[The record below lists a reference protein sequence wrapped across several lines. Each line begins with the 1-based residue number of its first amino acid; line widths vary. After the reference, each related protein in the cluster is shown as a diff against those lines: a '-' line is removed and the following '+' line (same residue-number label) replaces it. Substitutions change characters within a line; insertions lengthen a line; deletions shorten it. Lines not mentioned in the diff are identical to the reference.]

1 MRNLSKPSQK
11 IIQWII
17 IAGAVM
23 SLIGVIVYRSWEA
36 APFALSVA
44 IMSVVN
50 VFKIRMLD
58 RAVNKITEMDDP
70 DIGKNYVKF
79 QYLVR
84 YFGTVIILL
93 AIGLLYMY
101 TPIPTST
108 VFGAIAGLF
117 TMQIA
122 VIIIRFM
129 KFEEDSPPGTFSQE
143 NPPLENSESTTTEQE
158 VLPQDGSLEEALAET
173 QGEENSE

>member
-23 SLIGVIVYRSWEA
+23 SLLGVIVYRSWEA

-44 IMSVVN
+44 IMSLVN

-58 RAVNKITEMDDP
+58 RAVNRITEMDDP

-143 NPPLENSESTTTEQE
+143 NPPLESSESTTTEQE
-158 VLPQDGSLEEALAET
+158 VLSQDGSLEESLAKT

>member
-17 IAGAVM
+17 ITGAVM
-23 SLIGVIVYRSWEA
+23 ILIGAIFYRSWEA
-36 APFALSVA
+36 VPFALSVA
-44 IMSVVN
+44 VMSLVN
-50 VFKIRMLD
+50 VFKIQMLD
-58 RAVNKITEMDDP
+58 RAVNKITDMDDP

-93 AIGLLYMY
+93 GIGLLYMY
-101 TPIPTST
+101 TPIPIAT
-108 VFGAIAGLF
+108 VWGAIAGLF

-143 NPPLENSESTTTEQE
+143 NPPLESSEPGTEEQE
-158 VLPQDGSLEEALAET
+158 NPPQDGSNEESLAET
-173 QGEENSE
+173 QGEESFE